1 MDTLEENGVKPTLRR
16 VVEQGKVITS
26 AGVSSGIDMSL
37 RLTELLYGP
46 ELAQALQL
54 AIEYDPEP
62 PFDAGS
68 PAKAPDAIVDAVRT
82 TMKIRGMDYS

>member
-1 MDTLEENGVKPTLRR
+1 MPSPER

-26 AGVSSGIDMSL
+26 AGVSSGIDMAL

-46 ELAQALQL
+46 ELAQSLQL

-68 PAKAPDAIVDAVRT
+68 PDKAPDSIVDAVRT
-82 TMKIRGMDYS
+82 VMTARGDVPQAPS